1 METPAALEHR
11 IVDKTQGSRD
21 IELFR
26 LTNGPVNLLLMG
38 GVHGDEPEGYYLVE
52 RFMQDGGWKLL
63 EGKAA
68 LWCLPRLNP
77 DGCALNTR
85 TNLNKVDLNRNMATK
100 DWSPVAAKERY
111 HPGPAAASEIE
122 TRALVKVI
130 DSLKPRAIVS
140 MHTFDPMINYNGPCR
155 KLAEVFAKGTGYIVT
170 DHIGYPTPGSLGTW
184 AGWEREIP
192 TITLEIERD
201 SGFEKTWRTHAQ
213 ALLDG
218 LLFAAENKDMA

>member
-1 METPAALEHR
+1 MLSPAALEHR
-11 IVDKTQGSRD
+11 RVDRSPGGREID
-21 IELFR
+21 LYR
-26 LTNGPVNLLLMG
+26 LTNGPVNLLLIG

-52 RFMQDGGWKLL
+52 RFMKDGGWKQL

-68 LWCLPRLNP
+68 LWMLPRMNP

-85 TNLNKVDLNRNMATK
+85 VNLNKVDLNRNMATK

-111 HPGPAAASEIE
+111 HPGPAAGSELE
-122 TRALVKVI
+122 TRALVRVI
-130 DSLKPRAIVS
+130 EDLKPRAIIS
-140 MHTFDPMINYNGPCR
+140 MHTYDPMINYNGPCR
-155 KLAEVFAKGTGYIVT
+155 KLADVLAKGSGYIVT

-201 SGFEKTWRTHAQ
+201 CGPEKTWAVHSKP
-213 ALLDG
+213 LLDG
-218 LLFAAENKDMA
+218 LLFAAENEDMA